1 LSLRQKIVLLFLG
14 LAVVPLLAVATFGF
28 LYSAYLN
35 REATTARL
43 EEAVAE
49 LSAHLEG
56 STAQVR
62 QALKRVPTFPYAGRE
77 APLEERGGPTAWQPG
92 AALSKAVF
100 VRVVDRNGSSV
111 TLTGSLP
118 AEQTR
123 CGPSGGERA
132 VPVRAFLDR
141 AGNRIAEAY
150 FWLDDLIGPSPSVS
164 GLHTQIVDRNT
175 GVVLFSTT
183 CQDVQADPSEAALAA
198 IAMLDENPGLM
209 SSFGF
214 RDASGDRR
222 VGSLSVT
229 PDGRWLTVAEVGLGS
244 IIAPFGRLGAW
255 YWVFVILLA
264 ASTSLAFSALL
275 GRVTNSLK
283 ELIRAAKRIGAGDLL
298 PWLPPPGD
306 DEVGELTVAFRE
318 MSDQIKRMVDQVDQN
333 SRLAVVGELSAY
345 LAHEIRNPLSC
356 VKMNLQRIERWGRL
370 KPLPAELRESVDISL
385 KEVDRLGSSLTSILQ
400 LARRD
405 ETQEQ
410 VVSLHAVLTETI
422 DLLRGEFDRAGVDV
436 SLDLDASHDRV
447 RSDPGHL
454 KGAFLNL
461 MMNGLEVQPHGG
473 RLHIRSALENVAG
486 IGPAVAVHIR
496 DQGPGVPNEIRER
509 IFEPFFT
516 TKFNG
521 SGIGLAVV
529 SRTLRAAGGDVYL
542 ADLPVWERGAEFV
555 VRMPL
560 AAVSDTLTTTV
571 PQEEGPKGRTSSTT
585 SSTVAPLSGEGRTR
599 STGPA
604 RAPVA
609 TSTSMPGAGRV
620 AGEAW
625 HTDHGRLR

>member
-1 LSLRQKIVLLFLG
+1 MSLRQKIVLLFLG
-14 LAVVPLLAVATFGF
+14 LAVLPLLAVATFGF

-43 EEAVAE
+43 DDTVTE
-49 LSAHLEG
+49 LSGHLET

-62 QALKRVPTFPYAGRE
+62 QALKRVPTFPVAGPE
-77 APLEERGGPTAWQPG
+77 TQGEERGGPVAWPPEP
-92 AALSKAVF
+92 ALAEAVF
-100 VRVVDRNGSSV
+100 VRIVDRNGSPV

-118 AEQTR
+118 GERTR
-123 CGPSGGERA
+123 CGPSGGVRL
-132 VPVRAFLDR
+132 VPVRAYLDR
-141 AGNRIAEAY
+141 AGNRVAEAY
-150 FWLDDLIGPSPSVS
+150 FWVDDLVAPTPATSA
-164 GLHTQIVDRNT
+164 LHTQIVDRNT
-175 GVVLFSTT
+175 GVVLYSAA
-183 CQDVQADPSEAALAA
+183 CEEVQADPSAAALAA
-198 IAMLDENPGLM
+198 IAVLDENPGLA

-222 VGSLSVT
+222 IGALSVT
-229 PDGRWLTVAEVGLGS
+229 PDGRWLVVAEVGLGS

-283 ELIRAAKRIGAGDLL
+283 ELIRAAKRIGAGDLV
-298 PWLPPPGD
+298 PWLPPPGE
-306 DEVGELTVAFRE
+306 DEVGELTLAFRE
-318 MSDQIKRMVDQVDQN
+318 MSDQIKRMVGQVDQN
-333 SRLAVVGELSAY
+333 SRLAVIGELSAY

-356 VKMNLQRIERWGRL
+356 VKMNLQRIERWGRT

-405 ETQEQ
+405 ETKEQ

-422 DLLRGEFDRAGVDV
+422 DLLRGEFDRAGVEV

-461 MMNGLEVQPHGG
+461 MMNGLEAQPTGG
-473 RLHIRSALENVAG
+473 RLIIRSALENVSG
-486 IGPAVAVHIR
+486 MGPAVAVHIR
-496 DQGPGVPNEIRER
+496 DHGPGVPNEVRER

-516 TKFNG
+516 TKSNG

-542 ADLPVWERGAEFV
+542 ADLPVWEKGAELV

-560 AAVSDTLTTTV
+560 AAASDSLTTTV
-571 PQEEGPKGRTSSTT
+571 PLEEGPKGSGAAGP
-585 SSTVAPLSGEGRTR
+585 SSTVAPGPGEGRR
-599 STGPA
+599 RAFGVSRPA
-604 RAPVA
+604 VA
-609 TSTSMPGAGRV
+609 TSTGVPGDGNA
-620 AGEAW
+620 AEAW
-625 HTDHGRLR
+625 LADNGRLP

>member
-370 KPLPAELRESVDISL
+370 KPLPAEIRESGDISL
-385 KEVDRLGSSLTSILQ
+385 KAVDGVVCSLTSSLQ
-400 LARRD
+400 LAGRD

-410 VVSLHAVLTETI
+410 V
-422 DLLRGEFDRAGVDV
+422 RN
-436 SLDLDASHDRV
+436 
-447 RSDPGHL
+447 L